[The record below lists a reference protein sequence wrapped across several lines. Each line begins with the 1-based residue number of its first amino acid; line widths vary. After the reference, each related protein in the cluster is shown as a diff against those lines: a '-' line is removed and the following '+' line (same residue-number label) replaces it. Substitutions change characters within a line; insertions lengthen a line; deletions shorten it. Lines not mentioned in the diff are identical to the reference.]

1 MLENHQDLY
10 KNKIK
15 GVDWIG
21 EGEWLKGKRMLRPEH
36 LMSGRG
42 GGACQGPQQ
51 RKVWTVCDTEVGRRD
66 CFREKQRLM
75 VSDTA
80 QGIRKGKDISAFGLD
95 LLAHL
100 HVINI
105 TVISK

>member
-1 MLENHQDLY
+1 M
-10 KNKIK
+10 
-15 GVDWIG
+15 G
-21 EGEWLKGKRMLRPEH
+21 EAEEPAKDPSKGKYGQCVTQKSGGGTV
-36 LMSGRG
+36 SGRS
-42 GGACQGPQQ
+42 
-51 RKVWTVCDTEVGRRD
+51 KM
-66 CFREKQRLM
+66 M

-105 TVISK
+105 TVISKYLLYRASLTHVAQLATF